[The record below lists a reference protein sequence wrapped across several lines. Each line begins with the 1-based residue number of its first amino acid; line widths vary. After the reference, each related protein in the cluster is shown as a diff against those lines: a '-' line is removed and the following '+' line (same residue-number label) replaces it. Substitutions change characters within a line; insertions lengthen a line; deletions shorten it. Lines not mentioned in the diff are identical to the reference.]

1 MNRAIALRYD
11 EATDQAPVVVAG
23 GDGALAQMIARA
35 ADDYG
40 IPIVRDVPLAAALS
54 ELAVGEEIPEELYGA
69 VSAILREMGGRRRGD
84 VTSDQTTWRA
94 RSPSTFAAAVRLG
107 PASRG
112 LGAPTWGGTRSGR

>member
-69 VSAILREMGGRRRGD
+69 VSAILREMGG
-84 VTSDQTTWRA
+84 
-94 RSPSTFAAAVRLG
+94 
-107 PASRG
+107 
-112 LGAPTWGGTRSGR
+112 